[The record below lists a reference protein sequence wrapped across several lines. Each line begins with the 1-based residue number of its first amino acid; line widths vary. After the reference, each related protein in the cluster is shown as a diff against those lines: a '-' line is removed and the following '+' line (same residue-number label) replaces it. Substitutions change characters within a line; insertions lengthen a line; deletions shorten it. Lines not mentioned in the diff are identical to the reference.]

1 MERPVFIHPKALK
14 ALQNFPRTTRLSIG
28 KAIRELQKGYVLSMP
43 VSRHM
48 PSVALGVSEIRVK
61 DRSGAFRVFYYL
73 KNAQGILVFHAFM
86 KRDRKSPVS
95 EVALARQRLREM
107 LNEKD

>member
-61 DRSGAFRVFYYL
+61 VHWSRPDLTTS
-73 KNAQGILVFHAFM
+73 
-86 KRDRKSPVS
+86 SP
-95 EVALARQRLREM
+95 RE
-107 LNEKD
+107 LIF